1 MEILD
6 NITNLQNEV
15 QTRDDELTRTREE
28 MVE

>member
-6 NITNLQNEV
+6 NIMNLQNEV